1 MGNLIKVGVIGH
13 TGRLGKPL
21 CSILKS
27 HPRAEIVYTESP
39 SAGQSGSLDETE
51 FVFLALP
58 YGESARY
65 VDKIKSKK
73 VIDLSVD
80 HRSDPDW
87 TYGLPELNKEKIKDA
102 QYVANPGCYATS
114 ILLGL
119 LPVRK
124 EIKNIKIQAT
134 SGISGAGESVK
145 EEDNFVIYKE
155 NNDHPQIPEIKNIS
169 HIDSITFV
177 PMKIETADKGIVSTI
192 FAEYHGKENVRD
204 TFVYFYKHSP
214 FVKIVDAIETKNVI
228 GTNYCH
234 IKPMQTGGG
243 IVILTALDNLLK
255 GGAGQAVQNFNI
267 MNGLAEDTGLA
278 SADFRPRSSPLS
290 STWTLRV

>member
-1 MGNLIKVGVIGH
+1 MEKQVKVGVIGH

-21 CSILKS
+21 CAILKN
-27 HPRAEIVYTESP
+27 HPRAEIVYTEST
-39 SAGQSGSLDETE
+39 SAGSSGSLDEVE

-65 VDKIKSKK
+65 MDKIKGKK

-80 HRSDPDW
+80 HRSEPGW
-87 TYGLPELNKEKIKDA
+87 VYGLPELNQEKIKNA

-119 LPVRK
+119 FPVRK

-134 SGISGAGESVK
+134 SGISGAGESAK

-155 NNDHPQIPEIKNIS
+155 NNDHPQIPEIKS
-169 HIDSITFV
+169 LLRIDAVTFI
-177 PMKIETADKGIVSTI
+177 PMKVETADKGIVSTI
-192 FAEYHGKENVRD
+192 FAEYNGTKNAMD
-204 TFVYFYKHSP
+204 IFADFYTHSP

-234 IKPMQTGGG
+234 IKPMHTGDG
-243 IVILTALDNLLK
+243 IVIITALDNLLK
-255 GGAGQAVQNFNI
+255 GGAGQAAQNFNV
-267 MNGLAEDTGLA
+267 MNGFEENSGLG
-278 SADFRPRSSPLS
+278 FECLKI
-290 STWTLRV
+290 